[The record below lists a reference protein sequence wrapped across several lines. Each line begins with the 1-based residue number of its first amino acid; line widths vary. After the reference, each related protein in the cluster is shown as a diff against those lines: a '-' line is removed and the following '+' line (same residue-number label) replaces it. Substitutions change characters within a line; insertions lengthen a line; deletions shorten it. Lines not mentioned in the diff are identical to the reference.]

1 MKQRKYKN
9 VHELLDDIEKNM
21 STPSELRWIK
31 NLKRKTR
38 IEEKKLEKMSR
49 KEVMEKFKDDLI
61 KLDNSIYDLQQF
73 LWICKTQNKCLKKT
87 KGKLISF

>member
-61 KLDNSIYDLQQF
+61 KLDNSIHKDMLF
-73 LWICKTQNKCLKKT
+73 IEKCRKKLNGQRRLKA
-87 KGKLISF
+87 S

>member
-9 VHELLDDIEKNM
+9 VHELLDDLEKDM

-49 KEVMEKFKDDLI
+49 KEVMEKFKDGLI
-61 KLDNSIYDLQQF
+61 RLDNSIYDLKRF
-73 LWICKTQNKCLKKT
+73 IRSAKHKINVSKKR
-87 KGKLISF
+87 KAS

>member
-21 STPSELRWIK
+21 STASELRWIK
-31 NLKRKTR
+31 NLKHKTR

-49 KEVMEKFKDDLI
+49 KEVMGKFKDDLI
-61 KLDNSIYDLQQF
+61 KLDNSIYDLQRF
-73 LWICKTQNKCLKKT
+73 LGSAKHKINVSKKR
-87 KGKLISF
+87 KAS